1 MNLWP
6 FRGKEARQLSKE
18 LREQLLSEFGVESE
32 AADSMRYVTKRSRFG
47 GLPAKL
53 FCVFDQATV
62 LDAKLAACTYNGMM
76 DRKESLLF
84 SGHILS
90 GLYQTTGG
98 THVYLKDLRPS
109 LSATAVA

>member
-6 FRGKEARQLSKE
+6 FLKERARHFSKEFREELLSK
-18 LREQLLSEFGVESE
+18 FGVESE

-53 FCVFDQATV
+53 VCVFDQATV
-62 LDAKLAACTYNGMM
+62 PDAKLVACTYDGMM

-90 GLYQTTGG
+90 GLYQTTGKAF
-98 THVYLKDLRPS
+98 VYLEDPRPS
-109 LSATAVA
+109 